1 MRLPIAALPLL
12 VTLAAHAEREPTD
25 VIATVLGEPVTVAD
39 VEETPID
46 DLINGALL
54 RQFAT
59 DHGIEA
65 TEEELTAFTDWLA
78 AANRRSLEG
87 FKTQRAELAEALEA
101 ADDPLAR
108 EEIQE
113 RLDTVVYAIEASLE
127 PPPDPDLVR
136 PVAKGWVESW
146 KIQKAL
152 FDRYGGRAHYQQAG
166 VQPFDAVRKF
176 LEEREAEGAFTIL
189 DDSYEE
195 KFWAYWRSDGH
206 LFIPEEEAVELLA
219 TPMWL
224 QTEAEE

>member
-1 MRLPIAALPLL
+1 MRLSIAALSLL
-12 VTLAAHAEREPTD
+12 VALAAHAKREPTD

-46 DLINGALL
+46 SLINGALL
-54 RQFAT
+54 RQFAA
-59 DHGIEA
+59 DHGLEA
-65 TEEELTAFTDWLA
+65 TEEELTAYTDWFVA
-78 AANRRSLEG
+78 GNRKSLEG
-87 FKTQRAELAEALEA
+87 FKTQRAELADALDA
-101 ADDPLAR
+101 ANDPLAR

-113 RLDTVVYAIEASLE
+113 QLDTVVYLIETLSEL
-127 PPPDPDLVR
+127 PPDSDVMR

-166 VQPFDAVRKF
+166 VQPFDAVRRF
-176 LEEREAEGAFTIL
+176 LKEREAEGAFTIL
-189 DDSYEE
+189 DDTYEDR
-195 KFWAYWRSDGH
+195 FWAYWRSDRH
-206 LFIPEEEAVELLA
+206 LFIPEEEAVELLE